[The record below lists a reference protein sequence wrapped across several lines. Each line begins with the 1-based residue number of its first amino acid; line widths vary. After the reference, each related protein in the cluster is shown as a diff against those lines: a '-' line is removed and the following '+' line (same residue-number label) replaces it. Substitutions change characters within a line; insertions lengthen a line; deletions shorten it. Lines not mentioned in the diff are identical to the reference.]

1 MIKPTLVALS
11 LFPATA
17 IAHEFNT
24 ESSSESNSGVYIGG
38 TTVGKNTPSAHSS
51 TTNST
56 APCVVGKGFGISGPG
71 LGISSSNGRI
81 DDTCETLEEA
91 KALRSLINDRAAIT
105 HLCRHNKDIR
115 ETLVGLGLCIIKKK

>member
-1 MIKPTLVALS
+1 MIKPALVALLLVPTS
-11 LFPATA
+11 AFAD
-17 IAHEFNT
+17 EFNT
-24 ESSSESNSGVYIGG
+24 EALSQSNSGVYIGG

-71 LGISSSNGRI
+71 VGISSSNGRI
-81 DDTCETLEEA
+81 DENCETMEEA
-91 KALRSLINDRAAIT
+91 KALRSLVGNRAAIA
-105 HLCRHNKDIR
+105 HLCRHNKDMR